1 MSISHF
7 MRKIF
12 VEIPN
17 PIKIDDDDYDDV
29 DDTNYGIET
38 NCIDY
43 VP

>member
-1 MSISHF
+1 

-17 PIKIDDDDYDDV
+17 PIKIDDDV